1 MFSVLHLLFCPE
13 VRVSFY
19 ILSNR
24 AQYLGE
30 RQGMSR
36 SYVMYW
42 LLSVLSYCGDQFL
55 GEKAQWCKYCDWL
68 LSVMSRQSSG
78 DQHLR
83 AKLNKYY
90 DWLLS
95 VMSSGDQHL
104 IERAK
109 LNKYCDWLLS
119 VMSSGDQQLIERA
132 KLNKYCDW
140 LLSVLSSGDQHLGE
154 RAQWFCSTLLKKP
167 EVGES
172 MSFLYGSRSLS
183 WIRININ
190 KYFSFWI
197 RSSFVFL
204 LQYRFYSI

>member
-24 AQYLGE
+24 VQYLGE

-68 LSVMSRQSSG
+68 LSVMSRQ
-78 DQHLR
+78 
-83 AKLNKYY
+83 
-90 DWLLS
+90 
-95 VMSSGDQHL
+95 SSGDQHL

-154 RAQWFCSTLLKKP
+154 RAHWFCSTLLKKP

-172 MSFLYGSRSLS
+172 MPFLYGSRSLS

-204 LQYRFYSI
+204 LQYRI